1 MKFIIEP
8 KRAIIN
14 TPSPSTKT
22 NVTFFKSVTGCFL
35 KSSSLPSLPSSR
47 PLFCQKCPFYCYIL
61 NANTL
66 RQSFRD
72 LPSYLLCQSILS
84 KLLYVFGRKV
94 SGCLIQAFM
103 ANILLLSNTPMS
115 LVLRN
120 LYITVI
126 TLYKSLSILSVIAE
140 LRLLH
145 RQQTFLQ

>member
-1 MKFIIEP
+1 MYLKIVYSVDIKFCSHKILFLKYIPNAIIQLKILKYVPKFIIEP

-14 TPSPSTKT
+14 TPFPSTKT

-94 SGCLIQAFM
+94 SGCLI
-103 ANILLLSNTPMS
+103 
-115 LVLRN
+115 
-120 LYITVI
+120 
-126 TLYKSLSILSVIAE
+126 
-140 LRLLH
+140 
-145 RQQTFLQ
+145 